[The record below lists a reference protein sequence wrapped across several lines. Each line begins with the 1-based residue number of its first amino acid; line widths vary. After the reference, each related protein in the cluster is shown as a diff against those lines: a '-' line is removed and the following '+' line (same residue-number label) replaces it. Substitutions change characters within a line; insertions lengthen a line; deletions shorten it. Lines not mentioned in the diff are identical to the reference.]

1 MEAQHR
7 PESQA
12 DTGMAVICEGQWH
25 TRTSHS
31 LGRERQ
37 ARGGETEIDAEPREA
52 GGRQACLVGNT
63 LVGKEAWILKVMGT
77 GQKGHASLTE
87 VGNRDPGIF
96 RTDYSPQLPPGEPG

>member
-7 PESQA
+7 PESQG

-52 GGRQACLVGNT
+52 GGRQACQRPAYHTSRERGLDP
-63 LVGKEAWILKVMGT
+63 
-77 GQKGHASLTE
+77 KGYGYRTE
-87 VGNRDPGIF
+87 
-96 RTDYSPQLPPGEPG
+96 RTCFPHRGWQQGPRNL